1 MSASA
6 RFLLEFQA
14 TGDQE
19 VVNKI
24 REVGAAGKEAATD
37 LESLQTI
44 EDPFAAVGQG
54 AEGAIAPITEV
65 GSAAEEL
72 GGVFGTTG
80 GEAETFGGSLDQ
92 VGSATEGLG
101 GIFTGAG
108 TEAEDFG
115 GALGTM
121 NESALAVEGGLTGA
135 NTVMGDFGESATT
148 AGASTQSLGGSV
160 TNIAGSIT
168 ALGGTIG
175 SAVGA
180 FFRYQDIQ
188 LKVQKA
194 QLAAAR
200 SAEAYRK
207 AEAAVDALLSKATSN
222 AAGIAAA
229 RERLSQA
236 QAKVNQLMDQGV
248 TSGAEWEAA
257 QGELQAAQAALS
269 AEYKKGGGDVA
280 KLTAAMEKAELAAG
294 KNATSIN
301 ALEKANR
308 TANQGILDLAF
319 GFAGLAGSLVQTITG
334 MKNTITV
341 IKGLGT
347 AIKALPLAAM
357 GVAFAAGAAA
367 VGALLASTRA
377 LSFNLGGVTDAMSGV
392 GKAFGDALP
401 PIQGFLTALEDA
413 GRSTVDFFTR
423 YTEGLVSMAGVTG
436 AKIDF
441 SKAKFSDLVA
451 QYIKTGSTGSATFDG
466 IISDLISWAK
476 TNGVS
481 MDEVMQKAKAMD
493 GQYTASGQKVTAA
506 TTQMVSSTTKL
517 TAAWKDV
524 EQGVSEVESELF
536 KQHNVLVATANNN
549 LELAHTNDLLT
560 GSQQD
565 LEVATTGITLKLS
578 ESNRELATAKQVRGD
593 AAAQSEL
600 LHTAINNEVT
610 ALINEE
616 AALKG
621 SIAALRDHEVQTLA
635 VSNAY
640 LQGIKSIDEWNSG
653 LATSA
658 SEQQGAIDRLAELGF
673 TFDKLPPFVERSVE
687 NLKLFGE
694 AATTGGE
701 AAKEAAGVAAEAWRN
716 ATSIIGG
723 ELQGLADIFME
734 GGEKMK
740 ESTDEWFAGI
750 EQSIGRNLTGAETAA
765 LTGIGNMIAS
775 TEQAIADWQLGQIMG
790 ESIAS
795 SGAQLASAFEG
806 LATTASAGMKAVFQ
820 KAAEIARSGQPDLIA
835 AMNEVMANVG
845 TTAPGALLKQLDA
858 ILAPGLKASATK
870 AGEAIP
876 GALDPA
882 AATAGQ
888 SAALTLSQEFA
899 AAGVHIA
906 AVMKGIE
913 KNMVITTN
921 PLAPMISLAMTS
933 VDQMV
938 SAVNQKISAIKP
950 SVTTNPLAP
959 MISAAMASLDQF
971 ASAVG
976 QKMAQVRAA
985 FSKGLGGVKGAA
997 KGINVGI
1004 YYRYYIVGKPPQ
1016 PKPFNLGIYY
1026 RYYIV
1031 NAKPNPPNIQKGI
1044 YYRYYVVGSRP
1055 NPPNLNRTIT
1065 YRYRTVGT
1073 RPAQTGMHENLSQD
1087 TLIAAHRGERV
1098 DITPGTISSNENRTA
1113 IIPATG
1119 QNARPINIV
1128 VRGDVNGKELIRF
1141 VKFNLME
1148 GTGGVM

>member
-72 GGVFGTTG
+72 GGIFGTTG
-80 GEAETFGGSLDQ
+80 TEAEGFGGSLDQ

-101 GIFTGAG
+101 GIFSGAG

-115 GALGTM
+115 GSLGTM
-121 NESALAVEGGLTGA
+121 NESALAVEGGLTDA

-148 AGASTQSLGGSV
+148 AGASTQGFGSSV
-160 TNIAGSIT
+160 ASIAGGIT

-200 SAEAYRK
+200 AAETYRK
-207 AEAAVDALLSKATSN
+207 AEEAVDNILKTATSN

-229 RERLSQA
+229 RERVATA
-236 QAKVNQLMDQGV
+236 QARVNQLMDQGV
-248 TSGAEWEAA
+248 TSGAEYEAA
-257 QGELQAAQAALS
+257 QKELQAAQAALG
-269 AEYKKGGGDVA
+269 AEFVKGGGNLA
-280 KLTAAMEKAELAAG
+280 KLTTLLEKEELAAG
-294 KNATSIN
+294 KNATATN
-301 ALEKANR
+301 AMEKANR
-308 TANQGILDLAF
+308 TANQGILDLVF
-319 GFAGLAGSLVQTITG
+319 GFSGLVGSVVQTATSMG
-334 MKNTITV
+334 KLVTV

-357 GVAFAAGAAA
+357 GAAFAAGAAA
-367 VGALLASTRA
+367 VGALLGTTRA
-377 LSFNLGGVTDAMSGV
+377 LSFNLGGMTDILAGV
-392 GKAFGDALP
+392 GKAFGDVLP

-413 GRSTVDFFTR
+413 GRSTADFFTR
-423 YTEGLVSMAGVTG
+423 YTEGLLVMGGVTG
-436 AKIDF
+436 AKVDF
-441 SKAKFSDLVA
+441 SKKKFSELVE
-451 QYIKTGSTGSATFDG
+451 QYIKTGSTGNAVIDG
-466 IISDLISWAK
+466 AVSDLVAWGKAHGE
-476 TNGVS
+476 TT
-481 MDEVMQKAKAMD
+481 DEIIEKAKKMD
-493 GQYTASGQKVTAA
+493 SQYTTSGQKVTGA
-506 TTQMVSSTTKL
+506 TTQMTSSSTKL

-536 KQHNVLVATANNN
+536 KQNVALVATANNN

-565 LEVATTGITLKLS
+565 LDVATTGITLSLS
-578 ESNRELATAKQVRGD
+578 ESNRALATAKQVRAD
-593 AAAQSEL
+593 TAAQSEL
-600 LHTAINNEVT
+600 LQTAINNEVT

-616 AALKG
+616 AALKA

-701 AAKEAAGVAAEAWRN
+701 AAKEAAGVAAEAWRA
-716 ATSIIGG
+716 ATSEIGG
-723 ELQGLADIFME
+723 QLDSLASIFKE
-734 GGEKMK
+734 GGDKMK

-790 ESIAS
+790 ESIAT
-795 SGAQLASAFEG
+795 SGAQLATAFEG

-820 KAAEIARSGQPDLIA
+820 KAAEIARSGQPDLVA

-858 ILAPGLKASATK
+858 ILPPGLKASATK
-870 AGEAIP
+870 AGAAIP

-882 AATAGQ
+882 AAQAGQ

-899 AAGVHIA
+899 AAGTHIA
-906 AVMKGIE
+906 SVMAGIQA
-913 KNMVITTN
+913 NITGIKVQIDIS
-921 PLAPMISLAMTS
+921 PAIQQIGSLRAQLANIT
-933 VDQMV
+933 
-938 SAVNQKISAIKP
+938 QKAPPKIQLDIGPAIQQ
-950 SVTTNPLAP
+950 
-959 MISAAMASLDQF
+959 IASLKNQI
-971 ASAVG
+971 
-976 QKMAQVRAA
+976 
-985 FSKGLGGVKGAA
+985 GGVKA
-997 KGINVGI
+997 KPIVINVSFKI
-1004 YYRYYIVGKPPQ
+1004 IGKPPVPKDIKAFISYAYRITNTI
-1016 PKPFNLGIYY
+1016 PKPPEIKKFISYAY
-1026 RYYIV
+1026 RITNRIPNPPEIKRWITYKYRV
-1031 NAKPNPPNIQKGI
+1031 TGSKPNPSDINRNI
-1044 YYRYYVVGSRP
+1044 
-1055 NPPNLNRTIT
+1055 N
-1065 YRYRTVGT
+1065 YRYRVLGS
-1073 RPAQTGMHENLSQD
+1073 RPAQTGIHENLAQN
-1087 TLIAAHRGERV
+1087 TMIAAHKGERV
-1098 DITPGTISSNENRTA
+1098 DIGPGTISTTENRTA
-1113 IIPATG
+1113 IIPASG
-1119 QNARPINIV
+1119 ENARPINIM